1 MDECGGNDVD
11 IGVDGDQEFDV
22 VLWCGGS
29 GVGVAAFV
37 WRGVIGELGELLA
50 LGVTVAMREEV
61 VGRLGGVLGVDR
73 IPVIGVLGA
82 HF

>member
-1 MDECGGNDVD
+1 M
-11 IGVDGDQEFDV
+11 
-22 VLWCGGS
+22 
-29 GVGVAAFV
+29 AAFV
-37 WRGVIGELGELLA
+37 WRGVIRELGEFLA

-61 VGRLGGVLGVDR
+61 AGRLGGVLGVDR

>member
-1 MDECGGNDVD
+1 M
-11 IGVDGDQEFDV
+11 
-22 VLWCGGS
+22 
-29 GVGVAAFV
+29 AAFV

-61 VGRLGGVLGVDR
+61 VGRLGEVLGVDG